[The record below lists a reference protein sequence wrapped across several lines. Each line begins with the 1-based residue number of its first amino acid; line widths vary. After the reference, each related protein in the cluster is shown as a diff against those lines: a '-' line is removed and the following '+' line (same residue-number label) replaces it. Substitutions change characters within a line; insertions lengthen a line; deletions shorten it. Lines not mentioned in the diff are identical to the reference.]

1 MLVSF
6 LTYFLEIIFK
16 KSLNEESTMVILSA
30 CSYYVCCTCRVEAG
44 LQQIKE
50 PTTFH
55 IKIIGHLL
63 AGPSELR
70 HVTTNFVNGLAH
82 DNQLMNMVS
91 LTVFSMG
98 KKSS

>member
-1 MLVSF
+1 M
-6 LTYFLEIIFK
+6 
-16 KSLNEESTMVILSA
+16 
-30 CSYYVCCTCRVEAG
+30 EAG

-91 LTVFSMG
+91 LTSFRMV
-98 KKSS
+98 KSCRNKYIKLYIYFINKMDSEI